1 MRYLQFLT
9 LAVIS
14 LGSIALAYEPV
25 PVKVDIF
32 STLALGGGHSFLH
45 LQSSED
51 NQVTLLLS
59 VGPLS
64 SINFA
69 SKRITLAGHG
79 SMDVDLGVLNFPTGQ
94 QTFHIIS
101 RVFDGTQNLAIG
113 IGPFLMEPLQ
123 VSPTDITKISYE
135 DAFLTKRLVVPDAS
149 NSGTPDIDLGGGVHE
164 HRGIAALAF
173 GSSLVGSGV
182 AGKNYNFGFSP
193 LAIANA
199 FPCLQLISP
208 SCRTSLNQLGTG
220 DGNAKGTPANGN
232 STSSLSERSVSSVVL
247 HPRDVANGFTIQ
259 GKFFLKLPGPV
270 YQGAW
275 AWEARAWQNVAGF
288 WFFLGWSY
296 VGGDGSWSIP
306 VFPISGS
313 TVRIEYQA
321 ANRFVQL
328 QDASANVYTWGDN
341 WTLTG
346 PVTDIGGRAA
356 DFTVN
361 GDLPGMDKL
370 YVGATDEWVKFYN
383 NGMNALRD
391 QPIEVTYPN
400 SLASGK
406 CTSTDNSTPPKTIP
420 WSCSQSA
427 DGKIWI
433 IPAHGDKSVVQHEIA
448 HSINSYYWNGTLA
461 PGSGGKHG
469 LTNCY
474 NNGIGLI
481 EGFADFMPYW
491 VQFDRTASSPV
502 ASYYNISAETLP
514 SNTCAGQ
521 TNEMRIA
528 ATFWDTYDYWNDG
541 SDVNSKYDSLFYT
554 NQAAMIS
561 LFLNNKKDTM
571 NDYLDVMKS
580 GQPDSVKT
588 QFERIFRLNT
598 IIN

>member
-1 MRYLQFLT
+1 MF
-9 LAVIS
+9 
-14 LGSIALAYEPV
+14 
-25 PVKVDIF
+25 
-32 STLALGGGHSFLH
+32 
-45 LQSSED
+45 
-51 NQVTLLLS
+51 
-59 VGPLS
+59 
-64 SINFA
+64 
-69 SKRITLAGHG
+69 
-79 SMDVDLGVLNFPTGQ
+79 
-94 QTFHIIS
+94 
-101 RVFDGTQNLAIG
+101 
-113 IGPFLMEPLQ
+113 
-123 VSPTDITKISYE
+123 
-135 DAFLTKRLVVPDAS
+135 
-149 NSGTPDIDLGGGVHE
+149 
-164 HRGIAALAF
+164 
-173 GSSLVGSGV
+173 
-182 AGKNYNFGFSP
+182 
-193 LAIANA
+193 
-199 FPCLQLISP
+199 
-208 SCRTSLNQLGTG
+208 TG
-220 DGNAKGTPANGN
+220 DGSVKGTPFIGN
-232 STSSLSERSVSSVVL
+232 NASSLSAHSVPGAVME
-247 HPRDVANGFTIQ
+247 PRDTANPFVIQ

-275 AWEARAWQNVAGF
+275 AWEARAWQNFGGF
-288 WFFLGWSY
+288 WFFLGWTY

-306 VFPISGS
+306 VLPIAGT

-328 QDASANVYTWGDN
+328 QDASTNVYTWGDN

-391 QPIEVTYPN
+391 QPIQVTYPN

-406 CTSTDNSTPPKTIP
+406 CQSTDNSTPPKTIP

-461 PGSGGKHG
+461 PGSGGKHD
-469 LTNCY
+469 LTNCF

-491 VQFDRTASSPV
+491 VQFDLTASSPV
-502 ASYYNISAETLP
+502 ASYYNISVETVP
-514 SNTCAGQ
+514 TNTCAGQ
-521 TNEMRIA
+521 TAEMRIA

-541 SDVNSKYDSLFYT
+541 SDVNSKYDSLYYT

-571 NDYLDVMKS
+571 QDYLDVMKN

-588 QFERIFRLNT
+588 QFERIYRLNT